1 MMTMEPVSRPLP
13 KQSGCP
19 LDPLLNLLARKWLV
33 HIVWFLGRNGTLRF
47 GELRYQLPGQVSAR
61 VLSARLKELER
72 LSIVERED
80 KKTSPPHVVYRL
92 SSHGRALDE
101 LLRSIEQQAHRPN
114 LAGLFFGDVASPS
127 AAR

>member
-1 MMTMEPVSRPLP
+1 MTTKEPASRLLP

-19 LDPLLNLLARKWLV
+19 LDPLLNLLAKKWLV

-47 GELRYQLPGQVSAR
+47 AELRHQLPGQVSAR

-80 KKTSPPHVVYRL
+80 KKTTPPHVVYRL
-92 SSHGRALDE
+92 SVGGRALDE
-101 LLRSIEQQAHRPN
+101 LLRSIEQQATR
-114 LAGLFFGDVASPS
+114 AGFADLFSGDPAGKR
-127 AAR
+127 AAQ

>member
-1 MMTMEPVSRPLP
+1 MITKEPASRSSP

-19 LDPLLNLLARKWLV
+19 LDPLLSLLAKKWLV

-47 GELRYQLPGQVSAR
+47 AELRHRLPGEVSAR

-80 KKTSPPHVVYRL
+80 KKTSAPHVVYRL
-92 SSHGRALDE
+92 STDGYALDD
-101 LLRSIEQQAHRPN
+101 LLLSIEQQARRPG
-114 LAGLFFGDVASPS
+114 LAGLFVGDLARQS
-127 AAR
+127 AAQ